1 MERMARRPPRGVV
14 VVSERYLKNNTILTM
29 VHASRT
35 RKPWCTLCIALSLF
49 LREFLFALPL
59 LRENGGYMRR
69 VSRVRVGIKGGVG
82 WRDE

>member
-35 RKPWCTLCIALSLF
+35 RKPT
-49 LREFLFALPL
+49 
-59 LRENGGYMRR
+59 GGNHFND
-69 VSRVRVGIKGGVG
+69 KN
-82 WRDE
+82 